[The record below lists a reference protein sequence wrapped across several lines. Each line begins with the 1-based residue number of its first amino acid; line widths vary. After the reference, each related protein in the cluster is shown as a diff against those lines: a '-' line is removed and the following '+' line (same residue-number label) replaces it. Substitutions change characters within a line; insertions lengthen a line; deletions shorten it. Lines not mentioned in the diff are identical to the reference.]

1 MFLKNKDKANKNLE
15 KTFSLALSGKNI
27 LKFCPEIRIVRK
39 RAGNR
44 EEKRCQF
51 WVFDCLTYT
60 VKKRL
65 AIFPSPAEMSQTK
78 LCLVRNNLIITGQE
92 EFG

>member
-51 WVFDCLTYT
+51 
-60 VKKRL
+60 
-65 AIFPSPAEMSQTK
+65 
-78 LCLVRNNLIITGQE
+78 
-92 EFG
+92 